1 MFFISIIKK
10 LNIVN
15 YYLIIAFTHT
25 EINIMTTTFN
35 HAQIAPLMQ
44 KLAVAQEISQ
54 REHRTALKL
63 KLRNKLQE
71 QRTFGQEPVTTRS
84 SRTSGKGSSIANHH
98 PLFKDPS
105 GNDALMLAARRGL
118 IREHIA
124 KVAIMKHMEMED
136 IPTFA
141 DVWQNYL
148 ERNTTKNQPKKK
160 CTTSDCG
167 CESSH

>member
-1 MFFISIIKK
+1 M
-10 LNIVN
+10 
-15 YYLIIAFTHT
+15 
-25 EINIMTTTFN
+25 TTFN
-35 HAQIAPLMQ
+35 PTQIAPLMQ
-44 KLAVAQEISQ
+44 KLEVAQEISQ
-54 REHRTALKL
+54 QEHRAALKL

-71 QRTFGQEPVTTRS
+71 QRIFEQEPVTTQS
-84 SRTSGKGSSIANHH
+84 SRTSRKVHSRDNHYSLH
-98 PLFKDPS
+98 INTS

-124 KVAIMKHMEMED
+124 KVAIMKQMEMED

-160 CTTSDCG
+160 CTTSNCG